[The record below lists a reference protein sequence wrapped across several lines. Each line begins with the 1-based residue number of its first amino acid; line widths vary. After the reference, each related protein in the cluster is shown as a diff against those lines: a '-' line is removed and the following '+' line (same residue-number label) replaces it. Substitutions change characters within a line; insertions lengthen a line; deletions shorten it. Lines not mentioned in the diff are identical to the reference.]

1 LEYQTKR
8 ELWPLRSALSRVA
21 PSPTH
26 PLFAL
31 RKLSVFELN
40 SVTAIFREALVVKVP
55 GGEDG
60 GNGGDGGMNEGDG
73 GGGEG
78 GVGATAAAP
87 QCRDANAV
95 WGN

>member
-1 LEYQTKR
+1 MEYQAKR

-21 PSPTH
+21 PTP

-60 GNGGDGGMNEGDG
+60 GNGGDGGNEGGG